1 MDDIA
6 LNLSLDEIIEE
17 LDDKNLLYLT
27 TSKIKEL
34 KNNVLQKMYLS
45 REELLGYHKK
55 LKDYRYVDELDE
67 LKLGSYIRW
76 FNLKNMDNL
85 KLTNGGIIIDYKQGI
100 DDINIICKN
109 NRHRVF
115 TLALNKCIIFK
126 KLSQQEKILI
136 KIIDYVHK

>member
-27 TSKIKEL
+27 SSKIKEL

-45 REELLGYHKK
+45 REELLIYHKK
-55 LKDYRYVDELDE
+55 LKEYRYVDELDE

-76 FNLKNMDNL
+76 FNLKKMDDL

-109 NRHRVF
+109 NNNCIF

-126 KLSQQEKILI
+126 RVFPR
-136 KIIDYVHK
+136 KII

>member
-1 MDDIA
+1 MSTLDVEKLLKA
-6 LNLSLDEIIEE
+6 LENED
-17 LDDKNLLYLT
+17 N
-27 TSKIKEL
+27 
-34 KNNVLQKMYLS
+34 
-45 REELLGYHKK
+45 EELLNIDFKTLHAQKEKIIKK
-55 LKDYRYVDELDE
+55 LQLPSTEYNSMLKKLQVYRFIDELPDMRY
-67 LKLGSYIRW
+67 GSYIRW
-76 FNLKNMDNL
+76 ISLKDPDNL